1 MEVNLNQL
9 QIPKASAYAAKALE
23 IVSSESPDMKAL
35 EHSIMHDPLL
45 ASSILRYANSPLN
58 RRATQVTNIPT
69 ALKLLG
75 LKSVRSAIVSAA
87 IRSFLPTDSSVGQV
101 ILSHMVEISMLC
113 KLIAAVVCPT
123 ERDDLE
129 FLGLVHDVGML
140 TLAANFTETYEEL
153 INTAKNQ
160 NTPIDELEKQTLNI
174 CHSMVSARTAQE
186 FRLPQSHIELL
197 RHFHHHQVAL
207 KINDERDRD
216 TCILAL
222 AHLIRNQ
229 IPNIESTLL
238 ENITETIPQMQ
249 QALHLT
255 DEQLASITA
264 QATDLLQNN
273 AQQTL

>member
-23 IVSSESPDMKAL
+23 IVSSESPDMSAL
-35 EHSIMHDPLL
+35 EQSIMHDPLL
-45 ASSILRYANSPLN
+45 ASSLLRYANSPLN
-58 RRATQVTNIPT
+58 RRATEVTNIPT

-75 LKSVRSAIVSAA
+75 LKSVRSAIVTAA
-87 IRSFLPTDSSVGQV
+87 IRSFLPADSTVGQI
-101 ILSHMVEISMLC
+101 ILSHMVEISILC
-113 KLIAAVVCPT
+113 KVIAAVVCPA

-153 INTAKNQ
+153 VNTAKNQ

-174 CHSMVSARTAQE
+174 SHSMVSARTAQE

-229 IPNIESTLL
+229 IPSIENTLL
-238 ENITETIPQMQ
+238 ESITETIPQMQ
-249 QALHLT
+249 QALRLT

-264 QATDLLQNN
+264 QATDLLQDN